1 MDREWIGWL
10 AGIIDGE
17 GHISISPNG
26 GSQHCIF
33 LGITNTDK
41 SIIDKV
47 SEITGHGYIKRKRT
61 NEKWKDTYQWIVTA
75 NQAYLILNMVLP
87 YLVGKRERAE
97 LAITLQIRIRN
108 RVGNRGRLGIT
119 KEEFTIRED
128 YRSDLAYM
136 NARGA

>member
-61 NEKWKDTYQWIVTA
+61 REEWKDTYQWLITA
-75 NQAYLILNMVLP
+75 RQARFVLSSVLP

-97 LAITLQIRIRN
+97 LAIDLQTRIEN
-108 RVGNRGRLGIT
+108 HKGNRGRLGIT
-119 KEEFTIRED
+119 EEEFNIRED
-128 YRSDLAYM
+128 YRNDMIFL
-136 NARGA
+136 NKKGA